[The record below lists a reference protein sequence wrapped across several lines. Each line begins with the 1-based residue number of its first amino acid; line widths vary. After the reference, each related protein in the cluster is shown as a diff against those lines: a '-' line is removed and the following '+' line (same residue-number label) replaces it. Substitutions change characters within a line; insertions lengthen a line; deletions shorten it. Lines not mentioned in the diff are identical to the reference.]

1 MTKKEDGGG
10 GGERRK
16 GSIGHILR
24 GIFRKNDEKDGKREE
39 KVKRQK
45 SESAAAAMPVVEV
58 DFGIETTEV
67 LSHYRR
73 ARPPQNRRRPK
84 TRQCQVRVCMKWG
97 TFSMFKWHYHVW
109 DKCVK

>member
-10 GGERRK
+10 GGGRK
-16 GSIGHILR
+16 GSIGHILK
-24 GIFRKNDEKDGKREE
+24 GIFRKNDEKVNKRDE

-45 SESAAAAMPVVEV
+45 SESAAAVPVEV

-84 TRQCQVRVCMKWG
+84 TRQCQVCHGAHFRLLE
-97 TFSMFKWHYHVW
+97 WHYHVW
-109 DKCVK
+109 DI